1 MKGQSLPG
9 YFEVVVNEILGG
21 CPMTDSQVLA
31 PAGKQTTALDELKA
45 FMAERRTARAA
56 VTDFES
62 FEREAR
68 QRFAAAEAEFVAEE
82 LARLDVDAPA
92 VEIDGVPHRR
102 VLRCSQTYMTA
113 AGPVSVERT
122 LYSTRQ
128 DSERAVCPMELRAGV
143 VEGYFTPL
151 AAQNAAWAVA
161 HLTPGES
168 ETLFAR
174 VGGMCPSKA
183 SLDRL
188 PKALSARWE
197 ADREGFEKRL
207 RAQERVPAEAVT
219 VAVSLDGVLV
229 PMKDGRSKEKRA
241 ATRAK
246 GIVAK
251 GPAGYNEASCGTL
264 TFYDVLGLPLATRR
278 LARMPES
285 GKVALKA
292 SLTLELARVLSQRPD
307 LRVVTIADGANDN
320 WTFLSLLPEGRV
332 GYQIVDFFHA
342 AEHLAGAMIAVYGE
356 GTVKFNLEFEKY
368 RHILRYEAEGV
379 EKVIRHLRYLV
390 GKRPRNRKLVA
401 ALKYFRDR
409 RHRMRYATFARR
421 HLPIGSGIV
430 EAACKT
436 LVTQRLKRSG
446 MRWRH
451 DGGQAILTLRAL
463 EQSDRFDRAWRML
476 AATYVSQ
483 VRLPDNIVDIASRRP
498 R

>member
-1 MKGQSLPG
+1 
-9 YFEVVVNEILGG
+9 
-21 CPMTDSQVLA
+21 MTDSQVLA
-31 PAGKQTTALDELKA
+31 PVSKKTTALDELKA
-45 FMAERRTARAA
+45 FISERRTARTG
-56 VTDFES
+56 VSDFES

-68 QRFAAAEAEFVAEE
+68 RRFAAAEAEFVAEE
-82 LARLDVDAPA
+82 LARLDLDVPA
-92 VEIDGVPHRR
+92 VYVDGVPHRR

-113 AGPVSVERT
+113 AGLVSVERA

-128 DSERAVCPMELRAGV
+128 DGDRAVCPMELRAGV
-143 VEGYFTPL
+143 VAGYFTPL

-174 VGGMCPSKA
+174 MGGMSPSKA

-197 ADREGFEKRL
+197 ADRLGFEKRL
-207 RAQERVPAEAVT
+207 RAQERVPTEAVT

-229 PMKDGRSKEKRA
+229 AMKDGRSREKRA

-246 GIVAK
+246 GILAK

-264 TFYDVLGLPLATRR
+264 TFYDALGEVLHTRR

-285 GKVALKA
+285 GKVTLKA
-292 SLTLELARVLSQRPD
+292 SLTLDLARALAQRPD

-320 WTFLSLLPEGRV
+320 WTFLSLLPEGRA
-332 GYQIVDFFHA
+332 GYQVVDFFHA
-342 AEHLAGAMIAVYGE
+342 AEHLADAMVDVHGE
-356 GTVKFNLEFEKY
+356 GTVRFNREFEKY
-368 RHILRYEAEGV
+368 RHILRHESEGV
-379 EKVIRHLRYLV
+379 EMVIRHLRYLV
-390 GKRPRNRKLVA
+390 GKNPRCCKLGA

-476 AATYVSQ
+476 AATYVHQ

>member
-1 MKGQSLPG
+1 
-9 YFEVVVNEILGG
+9 
-21 CPMTDSQVLA
+21 MTDSQVLA
-31 PAGKQTTALDELKA
+31 RPGKQTTALDELRL
-45 FMAERRTARAA
+45 FMRERQAAKAA

-62 FEREAR
+62 FEREAHR
-68 QRFAAAEAEFVAEE
+68 RFATAEAEFVAEE
-82 LARLDVDAPA
+82 LARLDMDAPA
-92 VEIDGVPHRR
+92 VEVDGVPHRR

-113 AGPVSVERT
+113 AGPVSIERT

-128 DSERAVCPMELRAGV
+128 DGERAVCPMELRAGV

-151 AAQNAAWAVA
+151 AAQSSAWAVA

-174 VGGMCPSKA
+174 MGGMCPSKA

-197 ADREGFEKRL
+197 ADRVDFEKRL
-207 RAQERVPAEAVT
+207 RAQERVPSEAVT
-219 VAVSLDGVLV
+219 VSVSLDGVLV

-246 GIVAK
+246 GILAK

-264 TFYDVLGLPLATRR
+264 TFHDALGVTLETRR

-285 GKVALKA
+285 GKVTLKA
-292 SLTLELARVLSQRPD
+292 SLALELARVLAQRPD

-320 WTFLSLLPEGRV
+320 WTFLCQLPEGRA

-342 AEHLAGAMIAVYGE
+342 AEHLAGAMIAAYGE
-356 GTVKFNLEFEKY
+356 GTVKFNVEFEKY
-368 RHILRYEAEGV
+368 RHILRHETDGV
-379 EKVIRHLRYLV
+379 EKVVRHLRYLA
-390 GKRPRNRKLVA
+390 GKHPRSRKLTC
-401 ALKYFRDR
+401 ALWYFRDR

-421 HLPIGSGIV
+421 HLPIGSGII

-436 LVTQRLKRSG
+436 LVSQRLKRSG

-463 EQSDRFDRAWRML
+463 EQSDRFDRAWHML
-476 AATYVSQ
+476 AATYVCDVS
-483 VRLPDNIVDIASRRP
+483 LPDNIVDIASRRP

>member
-1 MKGQSLPG
+1 
-9 YFEVVVNEILGG
+9 
-21 CPMTDSQVLA
+21 MTDSQILSS
-31 PAGKQTTALDELKA
+31 PDKNISALDELRA
-45 FMAERRTARAA
+45 FIDERRTANTA
-56 VTDFES
+56 VPDFEE

-68 QRFAAAEAEFVAEE
+68 RRFAAAEAEFVAEE
-82 LARLDVDAPA
+82 LACFDVDVPA
-92 VEIDGVPHRR
+92 VEVDGVPHRR

-113 AGPVSVERT
+113 AGPASIDRT

-128 DSERAVCPMELRAGV
+128 NGERAMCPMEMRAGV
-143 VEGYFTPL
+143 VEGYYTPL

-161 HLTPGES
+161 HLTPGEC
-168 ETLFAR
+168 EELFSR
-174 VGGMCPSKA
+174 TGGMCPSKA

-197 ADREGFEKRL
+197 ADRLSFEKSL
-207 RAQERVPAEAVT
+207 RDEEIVPMEAVT

-229 PMKDGRSKEKRA
+229 PMKDGRSQEKRA
-241 ATRAK
+241 AARARGK
-246 GIVAK
+246 VAK
-251 GPAGYNEASCGTL
+251 GPAGYNEASCATL
-264 TFYDVLGLPLATRR
+264 TYYDAACVPLKTIRM
-278 LARMPES
+278 ARMPES
-285 GKVALKA
+285 GKPTLKA
-292 SLTLELARVLSQRPD
+292 SLASELAIALARRPD
-307 LRVVTIADGANDN
+307 LRVVGIADGAKDN
-320 WTFLSLLPEGRV
+320 WAYLGTLPDGQK

-342 AEHLAGAMIAVYGE
+342 AEHLAEAMLIVHGE
-356 GTVKFNLEFEKY
+356 GTVRFSVEFEKY
-368 RHILRYEAEGV
+368 RHILRHDTVGV

-390 GKRPRNRKLVA
+390 ALHPRSRKLLNV
-401 ALKYFRDR
+401 LKYFRHH
-409 RHRMRYATFARR
+409 RHRMHYASFARQ

-476 AATYVSQ
+476 AATYIHNVQ
-483 VRLPDNIVDIASRRP
+483 LPDNIVDIASRRP

>member
-1 MKGQSLPG
+1 
-9 YFEVVVNEILGG
+9 
-21 CPMTDSQVLA
+21 MTESQVLA
-31 PAGKQTTALDELKA
+31 STGKCAKALDELRS
-45 FMAERRTARAA
+45 FMAERHAAKAA
-56 VTDFES
+56 VTNFEA

-68 QRFAAAEAEFVAEE
+68 LRFAAAEAEFVLQE
-82 LARLDVDAPA
+82 LSRFDVDVPA
-92 VEIDGVPHRR
+92 IYIDGIPHRR
-102 VLRCSQTYMTA
+102 VLRCPQTYMTA
-113 AGPVSVERT
+113 SGSARIERT

-128 DSERAVCPMELRAGV
+128 DGERAVCPMELQAGV

-174 VGGMCPSKA
+174 IGGMCPSKA

-197 ADREGFEKRL
+197 ANRVGFEQCL
-207 RAQERVPAEAVT
+207 RDEEVVPSEAVT
-219 VAVSLDGVLV
+219 VAVSLDGVLI
-229 PMKDGRSKEKRA
+229 PMKDGRGKEKRA

-246 GIVAK
+246 GILAK
-251 GPAGYNEASCGTL
+251 GPTGYNEASCGTL
-264 TFYDVLGLPLATRR
+264 TYYDALGLTLGTRR

-285 GKVALKA
+285 GKTTLKA
-292 SLTLELARVLSQRPD
+292 MLTSELVHILAQRPD

-320 WTFLSLLPEGRV
+320 WTFLSQLPEGRA

-342 AEHLAGAMIAVYGE
+342 AEHLAEAMVAVHGE
-356 GTVKFNLEFEKY
+356 GTVRFHREFEKH
-368 RHILRYEAEGV
+368 RHILRHETDGV
-379 EKVIRHLRYLV
+379 EMVIRHLRYLL
-390 GKRPRNRKLVA
+390 GKHPHSPKLAA
-401 ALKYFRDR
+401 ALWYFRRR
-409 RHRMRYATFARR
+409 RHRMHYATFARS

-446 MRWRH
+446 MRWRQE
-451 DGGQAILTLRAL
+451 GGQAILTLRAL

-476 AATYVSQ
+476 AATYVHQ
-483 VRLPDNIVDIASRRP
+483 VRLPANVVDLASRRP

>member
-1 MKGQSLPG
+1 
-9 YFEVVVNEILGG
+9 
-21 CPMTDSQVLA
+21 MTDSQVLA
-31 PAGKQTTALDELKA
+31 PTGKQTTTAFEELRA
-45 FMAERRTARAA
+45 FMRERQGNRAA
-56 VTDFES
+56 VTDFET

-68 QRFAAAEAEFVAEE
+68 RRFAAAEAEFVALE

-102 VLRCSQTYMTA
+102 VLRCPQTYMTA
-113 AGPVSVERT
+113 AGPFSIERA

-128 DSERAVCPMELRAGV
+128 DGERAVCPMEFRAGV

-161 HLTPGES
+161 HLTPGEA

-188 PKALSARWE
+188 PKAMSARWE
-197 ADREGFEKRL
+197 ADRERFERRL
-207 RAQERVPAEAVT
+207 RSQERVPACAVT

-229 PMKDGRSKEKRA
+229 PMKDGRGQEKRA
-241 ATRAK
+241 ATRAR
-246 GIVAK
+246 GVVAK
-251 GPAGYNEASCGTL
+251 GPAGYSEASCGTL
-264 TFYDVLGLPLATRR
+264 TFYDGLGLPLGTRR

-285 GKVALKA
+285 GKATLKA
-292 SLTLELARVLSQRPD
+292 SLALELARVLAQRPD

-320 WTFLSLLPEGRV
+320 WAFLCELPEGRA

-342 AEHLAGAMIAVYGE
+342 AEHLAEAMVVVHGE
-356 GTVKFNLEFEKY
+356 GTVPFHREFEKY
-368 RHILRYEAEGV
+368 RHILRHDTDGV

-390 GKRPRNRKLVA
+390 DKYPRNHKLRTTVG
-401 ALKYFRDR
+401 YFRHR
-409 RHRMRYATFARR
+409 RHRMRYAQFARR

-451 DGGQAILTLRAL
+451 DGGQAILTLRAW

-476 AATYVSQ
+476 AATYVKT
-483 VRLPDNIVDIASRRP
+483 VCLPDGIVDIASRRP

>member
-1 MKGQSLPG
+1 
-9 YFEVVVNEILGG
+9 
-21 CPMTDSQVLA
+21 MTDSQILA
-31 PAGKQTTALDELKA
+31 TADKKTTAFGELRS
-45 FMAERRTARAA
+45 FMCERRAA
-56 VTDFES
+56 SEPVANFET

-68 QRFAAAEAEFVAEE
+68 ERFAAAEAEFVAEE
-82 LARLDVDAPA
+82 LGRLDVDAPA
-92 VEIDGVPHRR
+92 VEVDGIPHRR

-113 AGPVSVERT
+113 SGPVSIERT

-128 DSERAVCPMELRAGV
+128 DGERAVCAMELRAGV

-174 VGGMCPSKA
+174 MGGMCPSKA

-197 ADREGFEKRL
+197 ADRLGFEKSL
-207 RAQERVPAEAVT
+207 RDEETIPACAVT
-219 VAVSLDGVLV
+219 IAVSLDGVLV
-229 PMKDGRSKEKRA
+229 PMKDGRSREKRA
-241 ATRAK
+241 ATRAQGK
-246 GIVAK
+246 LAK

-264 TFYDVLGLPLATRR
+264 TFSDADGVPLLTWR

-285 GKVALKA
+285 GKPTLKA
-292 SLTLELARVLSQRPD
+292 SLMLELATVLAQRPD
-307 LRVVTIADGANDN
+307 LRVVGIADGAKDN
-320 WTFLSLLPEGRV
+320 WAFLGTIPEGRA

-342 AEHLAGAMIAVYGE
+342 AEHLAEAMVAVHGE
-356 GTVKFNLEFEKY
+356 GTVRFTLEFEKY
-368 RHILRYEAEGV
+368 RHILRHDTDGV

-390 GKRPRNRKLVA
+390 GMHRRSHKLLC
-401 ALKYFRDR
+401 ALNYFRHH
-409 RHRMRYATFARR
+409 RHRMRYASFARR

-436 LVTQRLKRSG
+436 LVSQRLKRSG

-451 DGGQAILTLRAL
+451 EGGQAILTLRAL
-463 EQSDRFDRAWRML
+463 EQSGRFDRAWALL
-476 AATYVSQ
+476 AATYVYA

>member
-1 MKGQSLPG
+1 
-9 YFEVVVNEILGG
+9 
-21 CPMTDSQVLA
+21 MTDSQVLA
-31 PAGKQTTALDELKA
+31 TSGKKTTALDELKA
-45 FMAERRTARAA
+45 FMAERRTDKAA
-56 VTDFES
+56 VSDFEA

-68 QRFAAAEAEFVAEE
+68 RRFAAAEAEFVAEE
-82 LARLDVDAPA
+82 LARLDLDVAGLY
-92 VEIDGVPHRR
+92 IDGVPHRR

-113 AGPVSVERT
+113 AGSVSIERT

-128 DSERAVCPMELRAGV
+128 DGERAVCPMELRGGV

-174 VGGMCPSKA
+174 MGGMCPSKA

-188 PKALSARWE
+188 PKALSGRWE
-197 ADREGFEKRL
+197 SQREDFEKRL
-207 RAQERVPAEAVT
+207 RSQERVPAEAVT

-229 PMKDGRSKEKRA
+229 PMKDGRAKEKRA

-264 TFYDVLGLPLATRR
+264 TFYDTLGLPLATRR

-285 GKVALKA
+285 GKVTLKA
-292 SLTLELARVLSQRPD
+292 SLALELTRVLAQRPD
-307 LRVVTIADGANDN
+307 LRVVTLADGANDN
-320 WTFLSLLPEGRV
+320 WAFLCQLPEGRA

-342 AEHLAGAMIAVYGE
+342 AEHLAEAMVLVHGE
-356 GTVKFNLEFEKY
+356 GTVRFSREFEKH
-368 RHILRYEAEGV
+368 RHTLRHDTDGV

-390 GKRPRNRKLVA
+390 DKHPRNRKL
-401 ALKYFRDR
+401 LTTLGYFRHR
-409 RHRMRYATFARR
+409 RHRMRYAHFARR

-436 LVTQRLKRSG
+436 LVAQRLKRSG

-451 DGGQAILTLRAL
+451 DGGQAILTLRAW
-463 EQSDRFDRAWRML
+463 EQSDRFDRAWRLL
-476 AATYVSQ
+476 AATYVKK
-483 VRLPDNIVDIASRRP
+483 VTLPTGIVDIASRRP

>member
-1 MKGQSLPG
+1 
-9 YFEVVVNEILGG
+9 
-21 CPMTDSQVLA
+21 MTDSQILA
-31 PAGKQTTALDELKA
+31 SAGNRTTALDELRA
-45 FMAERRTARAA
+45 FIRDRETSKSA
-56 VTDFES
+56 VADFET

-68 QRFAAAEAEFVAEE
+68 RRFAAAEAEFVAEE
-82 LARLDVDAPA
+82 LARLDADVPA
-92 VEIDGVPHRR
+92 LDIDGVPHRR

-113 AGPVSVERT
+113 AGSVGIERT
-122 LYSTRQ
+122 LYSSRQ
-128 DSERAVCPMELRAGV
+128 DGARAVCPMELRAGV

-151 AAQNAAWAVA
+151 AAQNAAWTVA

-174 VGGMCPSKA
+174 MGGMNPSKA

-197 ADREGFEKRL
+197 ADRLDYEKRL
-207 RAQERVPAEAVT
+207 REQETVPTEAVT
-219 VAVSLDGVLV
+219 VSVSLDGVLV

-241 ATRAK
+241 RARAQ
-246 GIVAK
+246 GILAK

-264 TFYDVLGLPLATRR
+264 TFHDGLGIPVGTRR
-278 LARMPES
+278 LSRMPES
-285 GKVALKA
+285 GKTTLKA
-292 SLTLELARVLSQRPD
+292 SLALELLHVLAQRPD
-307 LRVVTIADGANDN
+307 LCVVTIADGAKDN
-320 WTFLSLLPEGRV
+320 WAFLCQLPEGRV

-342 AEHLAGAMIAVYGE
+342 AEHLAEAMVAVYGE
-356 GTVKFNLEFEKY
+356 GTLRFQREFDRY
-368 RHILRYEAEGV
+368 RHILRHDNDGV
-379 EKVIRHLRYLV
+379 EKVIRHLRYLA
-390 GKRPRNRKLVA
+390 GKHPRRQKLIA
-401 ALKYFRDR
+401 ALKYFRHR
-409 RHRMRYATFARR
+409 RHRMAYATFARR

-463 EQSDRFDRAWRML
+463 EQSSRFDRAWRML
-476 AATYVSQ
+476 AATYVHQ

>member
-1 MKGQSLPG
+1 MLN
-9 YFEVVVNEILGG
+9 NEILGG
-21 CPMTDSQVLA
+21 CPMTDSQVLGSS
-31 PAGKQTTALDELKA
+31 GKKTTALDELRV
-45 FMAERRTARAA
+45 FMRERQAAKAA

-68 QRFAAAEAEFVAEE
+68 RRFAAAEAEFVAEE

-92 VEIDGVPHRR
+92 VEVDGVPHRR

-113 AGPVSVERT
+113 AGPASIERT

-128 DSERAVCPMELRAGV
+128 DGERAVCPMELRAGV

-161 HLTPGES
+161 HLTPGEG
-168 ETLFAR
+168 ETLFGR
-174 VGGMCPSKA
+174 MGGMCPSKA

-197 ADREGFEKRL
+197 ADRLDFEKRL
-207 RAQERVPAEAVT
+207 RAKERVPACAVT

-246 GIVAK
+246 GILAK
-251 GPAGYNEASCGTL
+251 GPTGYNEASCGTL
-264 TFYDVLGLPLATRR
+264 TFYDALGLPLGTRR

-285 GKVALKA
+285 GKVTLKA
-292 SLTLELARVLSQRPD
+292 SLALELARVLAQRPD

-320 WTFLSLLPEGRV
+320 WTFLCGLPQGRT

-342 AEHLAGAMIAVYGE
+342 VEHLADAMVVVHGE
-356 GTVKFNLEFEKY
+356 GTVKFNGEFEKY
-368 RHILRYEAEGV
+368 RHILRHETDGV

-390 GKRPRNRKLVA
+390 SKHPRSRKLES
-401 ALKYFRDR
+401 ALWYFRGR

-421 HLPIGSGIV
+421 HLPIGSGII

-436 LVTQRLKRSG
+436 LVSQRLKRSG

-463 EQSDRFDRAWRML
+463 EQSDRFDRAWSML
-476 AATYVSQ
+476 AATYVHEVS
-483 VRLPDNIVDIASRRP
+483 LPHNIVDIASRRP